1 MLCRLHLWFLSGLD
15 VKVRLYLISNPHGKK
30 SEHLWALALRAATNR
45 RVILHTGELY
55 HCTPSEAGR
64 EVMENELS
72 VILPFCSSSLCFFIR
87 DIRQV

>member
-1 MLCRLHLWFLSGLD
+1 M
-15 VKVRLYLISNPHGKK
+15 KVRLYLISHPHGEK
-30 SEHLWALALRAATNR
+30 SEHLQDLAARAVPNR

-72 VILPFCSSSLCFFIR
+72 VILPFCSLSLCFFVR
-87 DIRQV
+87 DVRQV